1 MAHPTSAAFDRLAV
15 NRPRQAFTL
24 VELLVVIA
32 IIAALIGLLLPAVQS
47 ARETARRTSC
57 SQAIRQLALGLH
69 AYHDARRELPPAAAN
84 PTIHPQQLNGWS
96 WMYMILPHIEQ
107 KSLFDAL
114 SPGTAVG
121 GWSRTFTFIS
131 GSAATLARGSL
142 AAFSCPSCLLAPL
155 ETQDAFNAAPVS
167 AGYDSSKSN
176 YLGNA
181 GVYSIGQGTA
191 AVMAACS
198 SGALRHCDPIGFRD
212 VKDGLSKT
220 FLIGE
225 AGGKADPLLPGAPSD
240 KRQPG
245 VWGGQ
250 NNTLQDNPASR
261 TISRITRYKLNSGA
275 YDAFGSSHPGG
286 ANFAM
291 CDGSVVFLADTIE
304 SMGPELN
311 GYLQATTPNARV
323 IDSNLPGFGVYQRL
337 SSRSDGTQTRID

>member
-1 MAHPTSAAFDRLAV
+1 MTHPTSATFDGLPA
-15 NRPRQAFTL
+15 NRPQRAFTL

-32 IIAALIGLLLPAVQS
+32 IIGTLIGLLLPAVQS
-47 ARETARRTSC
+47 ARETSRRTAC

-107 KSLFDAL
+107 KPLFDAL
-114 SPGTAVG
+114 SLGTAVG

-131 GSAATLARGSL
+131 GSAATVARGSL

-155 ETQDAFNAAPVS
+155 ETQNAFNVPSVNGS
-167 AGYDSSKSN
+167 YDSSKSN

-181 GVYSIGQGTA
+181 GVYSTGQGTA
-191 AVMAACS
+191 ALMAACS
-198 SGALRHCDPIGFRD
+198 SGPLRHCDPIGFRD

-225 AGGKADPLLPGAPSD
+225 AGGKADPLLPGAPDD

-245 VWGGQ
+245 LWAGQ

-291 CDGSVVFLADTIE
+291 CDGSVVFIADTIE

-311 GYLQATTPNARV
+311 GYFPATTANARTME
-323 IDSNLPGFGVYQRL
+323 SNLPGFGVYQRL
-337 SSRSDGTQTRID
+337 SSRSDGTQSRVD

>member
-1 MAHPTSAAFDRLAV
+1 L
-15 NRPRQAFTL
+15 PRAFTL

-32 IIAALIGLLLPAVQS
+32 IVAMLIGLLLPAVQS
-47 ARETARRTSC
+47 ARETARRSAC

-69 AYHDARRELPPAAAN
+69 AYHDGRRELPPAAAS

-107 KSLFDAL
+107 QPLFDAL

-121 GWSRTFTFIS
+121 GWSRTVTFIS
-131 GSAATLARGSL
+131 GSAATIARGSL
-142 AAFSCPSCLLAPL
+142 APFTCPSCPLAPL
-155 ETQDAFNAAPVS
+155 EPQDAFNASPVNG
-167 AGYDSSKSN
+167 GYDSSKSN

-181 GVYSIGQGTA
+181 GVYSIGEPTNGNA
-191 AVMAACS
+191 ALMAACS
-198 SGALRHCDPIGFRD
+198 SGVLRHCDPIGFRD
-212 VKDGLSKT
+212 VKDGLSRT

-225 AGGKADPLLPGAPSD
+225 AGGKADPLLIGTPND
-240 KRQPG
+240 RRQPG
-245 VWGGQ
+245 LWAGQ

-291 CDGSVVFLADTIE
+291 CDGSVVFVADTIE
-304 SMGPELN
+304 SNGPDIN
-311 GYLQATTPNARV
+311 GYRSATTANAAT
-323 IDSNLPGFGVYQRL
+323 IESNLPTFGVYQRL
-337 SSRSDGTQTRID
+337 SSRSEGTQSRAD